1 MAAQYFER
9 QTVLPN
15 LHPLKSDRG
24 HVDLSNDAVARHWT
38 KRFGRTKKEIA
49 AAIAKVGNNPDTVA
63 KELGSRA
70 QRANGRIRVPPAY
83 APKPRLQRSPCAIF
97 FSPHQLGVENPGRLV
112 EPR

>member
-1 MAAQYFER
+1 LWIWKLAAKYFER

-63 KELGSRA
+63 KELGSRESERPSR
-70 QRANGRIRVPPAY
+70 QRQSAKHKSASSGA
-83 APKPRLQRSPCAIF
+83 KT
-97 FSPHQLGVENPGRLV
+97 
-112 EPR
+112 